1 MRRLKNTSYDD
12 NLVREFVVSF
22 CRNKFGLNLK
32 SNEKIKKID
41 LLGID
46 DPQLGVEVEHGKWE
60 GNFWKNDTYSLISG
74 LRYRTANIPARKEKY
89 WKDEIKYYGKIKKN
103 HSATKNI
110 FIRTN
115 KDFSQILIIRPET
128 IRDSNK
134 LIRTKF
140 QPRNS
145 NEVEDW
151 LSFRK
156 KDVETYNLIN
166 GDYVLDTHVEE
177 EENFIKKIWNKLIHL
192 LK

>member
-1 MRRLKNTSYDD
+1 MRRLKNASYDD

-22 CRNKFGLNLK
+22 CQTMFGLKLK

-46 DPQLGVEVEHGKWE
+46 DPQLGVEVEHGKWD
-60 GNFWKNDTYSLISG
+60 GDFWKNDIYSLISG
-74 LRYRTANIPARKEKY
+74 LKFRTANIPARKEKY
-89 WKDEIKYYGKIKKN
+89 WKDEVKYYGKIKKN
-103 HSATKNI
+103 HGATKNI

-151 LSFRK
+151 LSFKRQN
-156 KDVETYNLIN
+156 VETYNLVGKNYI
-166 GDYVLDTHVEE
+166 LDVYDEE
-177 EENFIKKIWNKLIHL
+177 KNFIEKIWNKITHL
-192 LK
+192 LR